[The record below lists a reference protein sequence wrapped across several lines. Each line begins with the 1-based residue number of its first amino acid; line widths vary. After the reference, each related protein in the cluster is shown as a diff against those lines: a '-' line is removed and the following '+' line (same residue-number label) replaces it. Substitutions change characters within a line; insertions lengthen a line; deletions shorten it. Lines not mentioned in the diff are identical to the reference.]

1 MMYEKPSVLIVDDDS
16 EALKAI
22 SARLDPLRFRA
33 VTCRYGRGAFEYIA
47 ENKPALVLMDA
58 SLLYLQGADT
68 FQPMKA
74 SSPQTRV
81 VFLDSD
87 GPWTLLMDLPG
98 QETHEMLINPCVR
111 EDVPRVVEQLIRI
124 QAG

>member
-1 MMYEKPSVLIVDDDS
+1 MSEKPSVLIVDDDS
-16 EALKAI
+16 EALKAL
-22 SARLDPLRFRA
+22 SARLDPSRLRA
-33 VTCRYGRGAFEYIA
+33 VTCPYGRGAYEYVA
-47 ENKPALVLMDA
+47 ENKPALVLLDA
-58 SLLYLQGADT
+58 RLLYLQGADS
-68 FQPMKA
+68 FQRMKT

-111 EDVPRVVEQLIRI
+111 DDVPRMVEQLIRI